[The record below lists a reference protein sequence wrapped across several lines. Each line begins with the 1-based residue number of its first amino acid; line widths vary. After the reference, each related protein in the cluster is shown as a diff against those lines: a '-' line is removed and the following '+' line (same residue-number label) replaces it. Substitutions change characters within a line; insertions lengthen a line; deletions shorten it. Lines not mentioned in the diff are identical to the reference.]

1 MKKNLSAITLAAS
14 VLVAMP
20 GLAATKLVMASHDP
34 IGSYNHTQIGRFK
47 ACAEKGGAFA
57 VTTYPAGQIGTA
69 REIVEQLKLG
79 AIDMSVNDTAYM
91 SNIQPELTVFQLPF
105 MFNDWAHAERA
116 MDGEPGRTVAELL
129 TRNQGIRPMAFMH
142 NGFRDF
148 ITISKPIRSIDDF
161 KGVKLRSPPIP
172 VWVKMFELL
181 GAAPTTVDYSE
192 VYQAMQS
199 KLVEGMESTAEGFV
213 SSKVFEVSK
222 FVTLTGHMYNLMML
236 TINEKKYQS
245 LSENEKKVLAGCAAD
260 FRKVGNPEVIEVTE
274 KSYGVLKS
282 KGLTIL
288 TLDKTPLRARLE
300 PAWVPLLGNAA
311 KTGQPLIDQIAKL
324 R

>member
-1 MKKNLSAITLAAS
+1 
-14 VLVAMP
+14 
-20 GLAATKLVMASHDP
+20 
-34 IGSYNHTQIGRFK
+34 
-47 ACAEKGGAFA
+47 
-57 VTTYPAGQIGTA
+57 
-69 REIVEQLKLG
+69 
-79 AIDMSVNDTAYM
+79 
-91 SNIQPELTVFQLPF
+91 
-105 MFNDWAHAERA
+105 
-116 MDGEPGRTVAELL
+116 
-129 TRNQGIRPMAFMH
+129 
-142 NGFRDF
+142 
-148 ITISKPIRSIDDF
+148 
-161 KGVKLRSPPIP
+161 
-172 VWVKMFELL
+172 MFELL
-181 GAAPTTVDYSE
+181 GAAPTTVDFTE

-222 FVTLTGHMYNLMML
+222 YVTLTGHMYNLMML

-274 KSYGVLKS
+274 KSYSTLKS

-288 TLDKTPLRARLE
+288 TLDKAPLRARLA

>member
-1 MKKNLSAITLAAS
+1 MKRLITGTALALACLGAAS
-14 VLVAMP
+14 A
-20 GLAATKLVMASHDP
+20 GATTKIVMASHDP

-47 ACAEKGGAFA
+47 ACAEKGGLFA
-57 VTTYPAGQIGTA
+57 VTVYPAGQIGTA

-116 MDGEPGRTVAELL
+116 MDGEPGKMVTEILVKGH
-129 TRNQGIRPMAFMH
+129 GIRPLAFMH

-148 ITISKPIRSIDDF
+148 ITIRKPIKSIDDF
-161 KGVKLRSPPIP
+161 KGMKLRSPPIP
-172 VWVKMFELL
+172 VWVRMFELL
-181 GAAPTTVDYSE
+181 EASPVTVDYSE

-199 KLVEGMESTAEGFV
+199 GLVEGMEATPEGFV

-222 FVTLTGHMYNLMML
+222 YVTRTGHMYNLMML
-236 TINEKKYQS
+236 TINERKYQS
-245 LSENEKKVLAGCAAD
+245 LGAPEKAALAACAAE
-260 FRKVGNPEVIEVTE
+260 FRKVGNPEIIAVTE
-274 KSYGVLKS
+274 RSLDQLKAR
-282 KGLTIL
+282 GLQIL
-288 TLDKTPLRARLE
+288 AIDKVPLRARLE
-300 PAWVPLLGNAA
+300 PAWTPLLGNAA
-311 KTGQPLIDQIAKL
+311 KTAQPMIDQIAKS